1 MHDEPA
7 PVLPLGLP
15 DPTVVAPT
23 LHRHEGPDTSVVAS
37 RRSAPAAATQRG
49 HLLRLFHNAGTVGMT
64 ALEAERLMRHTFPR
78 LRSVY
83 PRLVEL
89 KDEGWVIVE
98 ERTRLTDSGS
108 PAHVN
113 VFNPE
118 AEADYQA
125 WWWKQQHKGGARG

>member
-1 MHDEPA
+1 MSH
-7 PVLPLGLP
+7 P
-15 DPTVVAPT
+15 DPSIVAPT
-23 LHRHEGPDTSVVAS
+23 LHRHDHPITSVIAS
-37 RRSAPAAATQRG
+37 RRSAPAAASQRG
-49 HLLRLFHNAGTVGMT
+49 WLLKLFHDAGAEGMT
-64 ALEAERLMRHTFPR
+64 ALEAERLMRQAFPR

-89 KDEGWVIVE
+89 KDADWVLVE

-125 WWWKQQHKGGARG
+125 WWAKEESRKR

>member
-1 MHDEPA
+1 MSEQQR
-7 PVLPLGLP
+7 LGLP

-49 HLLRLFHNAGTVGMT
+49 YLLTLMHAAGAWGLT
-64 ALEAERLMRHTFPR
+64 ALEAEARMREAFPR

-89 KDEGWVIVE
+89 KDAGWVLVD

-118 AEADYQA
+118 AEADYQE
-125 WWWKQQHKGGARG
+125 WWTKQRQRKG